1 MRGKASFA
9 SRLQCVLLL
18 LVVARTAA
26 AGDIIYV
33 DADAAGANNGSSW
46 ENAYV
51 YFIEFLQY
59 PDLFAYDTMKAG
71 SLRRYFD
78 GLTVLHIAYR

>member
-1 MRGKASFA
+1 MRVKASLA

-26 AGDIIYV
+26 AGSFVYV
-33 DADAAGANNGSSW
+33 DTDAPSADDGSCW
-46 ENAYV
+46 ENEFI
-51 YFIEFLQY
+51 YFREFPQY
-59 PDLFAYDTMKAG
+59 PDFFAYDTMKAG

-78 GLTVLHIAYR
+78 GLTVMHIASR

>member
-1 MRGKASFA
+1 MCINRPNLYRAKP
-9 SRLQCVLLL
+9 
-18 LVVARTAA
+18 ARTHFAP
-26 AGDIIYV
+26 YHYLL
-33 DADAAGANNGSSW
+33 DARGANHGSSW

-59 PDLFAYDTMKAG
+59 PDIFAYDTIKAD

-78 GLTVLHIAYR
+78 GLTVLHITYR

>member
-1 MRGKASFA
+1 MRGKANFV

-46 ENAYV
+46 ENSYIN
-51 YFIEFLQY
+51 FIEFLQY
-59 PDLFAYDTMKAG
+59 PELFAYDSMKAG
-71 SLRRYFD
+71 SLRRHFD
-78 GLTVLHIAYR
+78 GLTALHITYR

>member
-1 MRGKASFA
+1 MRGKARFT

-26 AGDIIYV
+26 AGGIICV
-33 DADAAGANNGSSW
+33 DADAAGTNNGSSW
-46 ENAYV
+46 ENIYV
-51 YFIEFLQY
+51 YFSEFLQY
-59 PDLFAYDTMKAG
+59 PKFFAYDIMKAG

-78 GLTVLHIAYR
+78 GLTVLHIACR

>member
-1 MRGKASFA
+1 MRGKANLA

-26 AGDIIYV
+26 AGGIIYV
-33 DADAAGANNGSSW
+33 DANATGANNGSSW

-51 YFIEFLQY
+51 YFIEFPQY